1 MVAPDQIVHC
11 KTTKETYQNLR
22 DLLEKNK
29 RISYIRFGD
38 GDFRILMGKSQ
49 ANHKYSEELAKE
61 LEQSFTIE
69 HPHYLRAIVVNSPVE
84 RGMTKG
90 IFERFRDNE
99 VMEHFITSKMNITL
113 PALFENGFFPN
124 YYSVFKPEEMN
135 LFLDRFIRPR
145 KKMYIGS
152 VPEDEV
158 QKLYGKIHIYVQ
170 TPRRNAYSEMNA
182 WWPNVLKD
190 IDSVELVL
198 PAAGMASRVISKRIW
213 ELNKEVQVLDL
224 GSIVDAVSSMTP
236 SRKWIK
242 LKGHVLNR
250 ILIPE
255 YRDRR
260 LTFRIKYALKE
271 TGFFIRYLYYKVDP
285 FFYLRIFPNAKRNK
299 PDSHGET

>member
-1 MVAPDQIVHC
+1 
-11 KTTKETYQNLR
+11 
-22 DLLEKNK
+22 
-29 RISYIRFGD
+29 
-38 GDFRILMGKSQ
+38 
-49 ANHKYSEELAKE
+49 
-61 LEQSFTIE
+61 
-69 HPHYLRAIVVNSPVE
+69 
-84 RGMTKG
+84 
-90 IFERFRDNE
+90 
-99 VMEHFITSKMNITL
+99 
-113 PALFENGFFPN
+113 
-124 YYSVFKPEEMN
+124 VFKPEEMN